1 MLISPSQNVLNH
13 YFQQLRV
20 SKTSIIFSPL
30 KDPQNKIITWFTESF
45 QVQKSLI
52 KKVTAD
58 K

>member
-30 KDPQNKIITWFTESF
+30 KDLQYKIITWFTEPF

-52 KKVTAD
+52 KQVIAD

>member
-20 SKTSIIFSPL
+20 SKSSIIFSPL
-30 KDPQNKIITWFTESF
+30 KDPQYKIITWFTEPF
-45 QVQKSLI
+45 QVQKPLI
-52 KKVTAD
+52 KQVITD